1 MPLKKSSRKILLRIA
16 VAMVPLAILFSG
28 LVYAKLYGFK
38 RALSELVNSKTDGMY
53 TLNIGRSSIDILA
66 LTFTLDDVKIIRSPH
81 APSKGILGVT
91 IPYMQLKFG
100 SIASMSMVKQFD
112 IKKLI
117 IDEPIIE
124 IDAQQQQRSSAVRIS
139 TSNLSYQV
147 VKLYPAIESL
157 LGRFDIES
165 LSIRKATV
173 GMKNVSRTSTSVR
186 LNLVDLLVEHWNIQ
200 KLTTESQIQLK
211 VGAQALV
218 FPKASLNFSGIEFN
232 FRQHHLQFSDF
243 NFVSLD
249 TVSQSRV
256 EVSGKSLLLQRLDY
270 KDLYE
275 NQRYAI
281 KRATIDQPHVI
292 AEFKLKKD
300 TTHIKDRDLLTRILK
315 QAIGECSIDS
325 TVVRDARIHIVVQ
338 KDKDSVKIDLP
349 HVNVNVYA
357 FKVIRDSSAFQ
368 VGGLEVGLD
377 RTAIALRRNLSFK
390 CNTIL
395 FDKYR
400 DLTLTDV
407 VLYDSASRKNIAQC
421 GKLKLKY
428 FNLLDFAFD
437 KKFQADEL
445 SIEDADV
452 NLTPERIKRKG
463 SGKNVDDRIDNV
475 NVRLLSFKNVTV
487 RYADAD
493 RALRVNNL
501 SLTVNNLKTR
511 TTGDWEYAVS
521 DIRFGNAYIRNTS
534 GTLVSK
540 MKGVDFDGRLLR
552 AIEIDVQKDSLHLH
566 AKQIMALKE
575 GDEPLQK
582 NYKHWK
588 AIHFNSLE
596 VTGRLP
602 AHSGKKADRE
612 SKDNL
617 FETIEQLSVGNAVI
631 NLHRDKRYIVCSGKD
646 LEIEKM
652 VADNGKV
659 KLDSIRGQLSDVR
672 VQLKTLA
679 IHAKHMAM
687 NYPARVHMVNLQIRK
702 SNLEIS
708 VPALDLNNVVRDED
722 FWSVR
727 KLQASKLEISK
738 DDKVYFNSDGVMMND
753 AEIAKDEPPSIKRL
767 EVYNPVLILPEA
779 STKQKKSDHERTSS
793 FAIVHQFVIHP
804 GLVKW
809 KDNQQLTFGKLE
821 GDTRNGIFRC
831 ASLKTETEKSTIQV
845 YDIALKNNKVNI
857 DSVHI
862 HPRREWIYTNT
873 VENDLIDARFQ
884 GIILHNFS
892 INDVIEYRLLKNA
905 DISVDR
911 FSFDIKRDKR
921 MPDPPMIEKPVT
933 LEGLLKLPAAVTINR
948 VDLKNGRIQ
957 YTETSEKT
965 GEDGVVIFENIA
977 ANLKVGKTHSEPPLV
992 MVATARLYNEG
1003 SLHVT
1008 YETLDSSSFKLNVRL
1023 KDVNL
1028 TALNRIVVPLQA
1040 IHIKSGYLKKFDLQL
1055 TADAEQASGASVISY
1070 SNLHL
1075 EIRKPGDSEK
1085 KRWGNE
1091 VLTFLADG
1099 ILKNSKENA
1108 TTIINQPRV
1117 KYKAIFNYWV
1127 KSAMQGAVGGV
1138 LRGKHKKIKA

>member
-1 MPLKKSSRKILLRIA
+1 MLRIA
-16 VAMVPLAILFSG
+16 VAMVPLAILFGG

-38 RALSELVNSKTDGMY
+38 RALSELVQSKTDGMY
-53 TLNIGRSSIDILA
+53 TLNIGHSSIDVLA
-66 LTFTLDDVKIIRSPH
+66 LTFTLDDVKIVRSPQ
-81 APSKGILGVT
+81 APPKGILGVT

-100 SIASMSMVKQFD
+100 SIASMSMVQQFD
-112 IKKLI
+112 IKNLI

-124 IDAQQQQRSSAVRIS
+124 IDAQQQQRSASTRIT
-139 TSNLSYQV
+139 TSNVSYQV

-165 LSIRKATV
+165 LSIRRATV
-173 GMKNVSRTSTSVR
+173 GMKNIARTSVK

-200 KLTTESQIQLK
+200 KLTAESQIQLK

-232 FRQHHLQFSDF
+232 FRQHHLQFTDF
-243 NFVSLD
+243 NFVSVD

-270 KDLYE
+270 KALYE

-281 KRATIDQPHVI
+281 KRAAIDQPHII

-300 TTHIKDRDLLTRILK
+300 TTRIKDRDLLTRILK

-325 TVVRDARIHIVVQ
+325 TVVRDARIHLVVQ

-377 RTAIALRRNLSFK
+377 RTAIALRRNLSFN

-407 VLYDSASRKNIAQC
+407 VLYDSASRKNIANC

-437 KKFQADEL
+437 KKIQADEL
-445 SIEDADV
+445 SVEDADV
-452 NLTPERIKRKG
+452 NLTPERIKG
-463 SGKNVDDRIDNV
+463 NAKNADDKIDNV

-487 RYADAD
+487 RYADEAGS
-493 RALRVNNL
+493 LRVNNL
-501 SLTVNNLKTR
+501 SLTVNNLKTQPA
-511 TTGDWEYAVS
+511 GGFVYSVS
-521 DIRFGNAYIRNTS
+521 DIRFANAWGRNTS

-552 AIEIDVQKDSLHLH
+552 AAEVNVQKDSLHLY

-575 GDEPLQK
+575 GDEPVQK

-588 AIHFNSLE
+588 TVHFNSLE
-596 VTGRLP
+596 VTGGLTAR
-602 AHSGKKADRE
+602 AGKKTSPE
-612 SKDNL
+612 SKDDL
-617 FETIEQLSVGNAVI
+617 FESIGQLSIGSAKI
-631 NLHRDKRYIVCSGKD
+631 NIHHDQRYIACSGKD
-646 LEIEKM
+646 VEIEKM
-652 VADNGKV
+652 ISENGNV
-659 KLDSIRGQLSDVR
+659 KFDSIRGQFSDVD
-672 VQLKTLA
+672 VKLKTLSVQA
-679 IHAKHMAM
+679 RHMAV
-687 NYPARVHMVNLQIRK
+687 NYPARFQATNLKLKTNNI
-702 SNLEIS
+702 EIS
-708 VPALDLNNVVRDED
+708 APALDLNSLVHAED

-727 KLQASKLEISK
+727 KLKADKLEIVKDSK
-738 DDKVYFNSDGVMMND
+738 LYFSAD
-753 AEIAKDEPPSIKRL
+753 AILMTDSEIARDEPPLIKRL
-767 EVYNPVLILPEA
+767 EVYNPLLVVPEA
-779 STKQKKSDHERTSS
+779 NTKQEESNHERTLSP
-793 FAIVHQFVIHP
+793 AIVQQFVIHP
-804 GLVKW
+804 GQVKW
-809 KDNQQLTFGKLE
+809 KNNQSLVFGKLE
-821 GDTRNGIFRC
+821 GDTRNGTLRC
-831 ASLKTETEKSTIQV
+831 ASLKTETQKNLISV
-845 YDIALKNNKVNI
+845 YDVALKNNKVNI

-862 HPRREWIYTNT
+862 SPRKEWIYTNT
-873 VENDLIDARFQ
+873 IENDFIDARFQ
-884 GIILHNFS
+884 GVTLHGFS
-892 INDVIEYRLLKNA
+892 IDDLIDHQVLKNT
-905 DISVDR
+905 DIAVER

-933 LEGLLKLPAAVTINR
+933 LEGLLKLPPSIIINR

-965 GEDGVVIFENIA
+965 GEDGVVVFENIT
-977 ANLKVGKTHSEPPLV
+977 ANLKVGKTHSEPALV
-992 MVATARLYNEG
+992 MQATARLYNEG

-1023 KDVNL
+1023 KDLNL
-1028 TALNRIVVPLQA
+1028 TALNRIVVPLQR

-1055 TADAEQASGASVISY
+1055 TADAEQANGASVISY
-1070 SNLHL
+1070 NNLHL

-1099 ILKNSKENA
+1099 ILKNGKENA
-1108 TTIINQPRV
+1108 TTVINQPRI
-1117 KYKAIFNYWV
+1117 KHKAIFNYWV

>member
-1 MPLKKSSRKILLRIA
+1 MPLKKSSRKIVLRIA
-16 VAMVPLAILFSG
+16 VAMIPLAILFGG

-38 RALSELVNSKTDGMY
+38 RALSELVQSKTDGMY
-53 TLNIGRSSIDILA
+53 TLSIGRSSIDMLA
-66 LTFTLDDVKIIRSPH
+66 LTFTLNDVKIVRSPN

-100 SIASMSMVKQFD
+100 SIASMSMVQQFD
-112 IKKLI
+112 IKNLI

-124 IDAQQQQRSSAVRIS
+124 IDAQQQQRSTTARIS
-139 TSNLSYQV
+139 TSNVSYQV

-165 LSIRKATV
+165 LSIRRATV
-173 GMKNVSRTSTSVR
+173 GMKNIARTSVR

-200 KLTTESQIQLK
+200 NLTPESQIQLK

-218 FPKASLNFSGIEFN
+218 FPKAALNFSGIEFN
-232 FRQHHLQFSDF
+232 FRQHHLQFTDF
-243 NFVSLD
+243 NFTSLD

-270 KDLYE
+270 KALYE

-281 KRATIDQPHVI
+281 KRAMIDQPHVI

-300 TTHIKDRDLLTRILK
+300 TTRIKDRDLLTRILK

-325 TVVRDARIHIVVQ
+325 TVVRDARIHLVVQ

-349 HVNVNVYA
+349 HVNINVYA

-377 RTAIALRRNLSFK
+377 RTAIALRRNLSFN

-407 VLYDSASRKNIAQC
+407 VLYDSASRKNIANC

-437 KKFQADEL
+437 KKIQADEL
-445 SIEDADV
+445 SVEDADV

-463 SGKNVDDRIDNV
+463 DAKTADDKIDNV

-487 RYADAD
+487 RYADED
-493 RALRVNNL
+493 RSLRVNNL
-501 SLTVNNLKTR
+501 SLTVNNLKTQPA
-511 TTGDWEYAVS
+511 GGFIYAVS
-521 DIRFGNAYIRNTS
+521 DIRFANAWVRNTS

-552 AIEIDVQKDSLHLH
+552 AAEVDVQKDSLHLH

-602 AHSGKKADRE
+602 ARAGKKANDE
-612 SKDNL
+612 PKDDL
-617 FETIEQLSVGNAVI
+617 FESIGQLSIGNAKI
-631 NLHRDKRYIVCSGKD
+631 NVHRDQRYIACSGKD

-652 VADNGKV
+652 ISENGHV
-659 KLDSIRGQLSDVR
+659 KFDSIRGQLSDVD
-672 VQLKTLA
+672 VKLKTSSVQA
-679 IHAKHMAM
+679 SKMAM
-687 NYPARVHMVNLQIRK
+687 NYPARFQVTNLQVKKNNI
-702 SNLEIS
+702 EIS
-708 VPALDLNNVVRDED
+708 APALDLNNLVRDED
-722 FWSVR
+722 FWSAR
-727 KLQASKLEISK
+727 KLRANKLEIIK
-738 DDKVYFNSDGVMMND
+738 DGKLYFSSDAIVMND
-753 AEIAKDEPPSIKRL
+753 AEVAKDEPPSVKRL
-767 EVYNPVLILPEA
+767 EVYNPLLIVPEA
-779 STKQKKSDHERTSS
+779 GPKRKRSDRERTSS
-793 FAIVHQFVIHP
+793 FAIVQQFVIHP
-804 GLVKW
+804 GQVKW
-809 KDNQQLTFGKLE
+809 KDNQSLTFGKLE
-821 GDTRNGIFRC
+821 GDTRSGNFRC
-831 ASLKTETEKSTIQV
+831 ASLKTETEKNSVQV
-845 YDIALKNNKVNI
+845 YDVVLKNNKVNI

-862 HPRREWIYTNT
+862 SPRKEWIYSNT
-873 VENDLIDARFQ
+873 VENDFIDACFQ
-884 GIILHNFS
+884 GITLHGFS
-892 INDVIEYRLLKNA
+892 INDMIEHRVLKNA
-905 DISVDR
+905 DIAVER
-911 FSFDIKRDKR
+911 FAFDIKRDKR
-921 MPDPPMIEKPVT
+921 MPDPPMVEKPVT
-933 LEGLLKLPAAVTINR
+933 LEGLLKLPPSITINR

-965 GEDGVVIFENIA
+965 GEDGVVVFENIV
-977 ANLKVGKTHSEPPLV
+977 ANLKVGKTRGEPPLV

-1023 KDVNL
+1023 KDLNL
-1028 TALNRIVVPLQA
+1028 TALNRVVVPLQG

-1055 TADAEQASGASVISY
+1055 TAGAEQANGASVISY
-1070 SNLHL
+1070 NNLHL

-1099 ILKNSKENA
+1099 ILKNGKENA
-1108 TTIINQPRV
+1108 TTVISQPRIRH
-1117 KYKAIFNYWV
+1117 KAIFNYWV

-1138 LRGKHKKIKA
+1138 LRGKHKKIRA